1 MRVVVVR
8 ERVESGRG
16 CHQAEVLVQAEPF
29 RHLRADGRVDRS
41 RVDQGGEQVRELPR
55 GPHGHVRRVVGTAP
69 VAEPVRPDL
78 YRVVA
83 DLGYEEARQQLVDL
97 VARLEGGQVGLEES
111 MELWQRGEA
120 LAAHCEAWLDRAEAN
135 LSQGTEDPSST
146 NSSASATDG

>member
-1 MRVVVVR
+1 MP
-8 ERVESGRG
+8 EES
-16 CHQAEVLVQAEPF
+16 AETDHA
-29 RHLRADGRVDRS
+29 AD
-41 RVDQGGEQVRELPR
+41 
-55 GPHGHVRRVVGTAP
+55 
-69 VAEPVRPDL
+69 
-78 YRVVA
+78 VA

-146 NSSASATDG
+146 DSSASATDG